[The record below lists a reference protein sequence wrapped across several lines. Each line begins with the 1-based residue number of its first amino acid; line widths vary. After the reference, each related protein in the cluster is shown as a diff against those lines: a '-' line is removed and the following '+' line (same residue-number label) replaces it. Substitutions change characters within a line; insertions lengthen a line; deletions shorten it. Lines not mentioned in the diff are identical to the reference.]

1 VLSNADGAVI
11 TSGTRLLDRLVAQVA
26 TPVRWDA
33 CMATMRQLGVTA
45 IVELPPAGTLVG
57 LARRELS
64 GVELLALK
72 TPDQLPAAR
81 ALLAAHGHLAPEP
94 APAWRV
100 VVAPVGGTF
109 ARAALEIESRLD
121 AGTPIGTVSA
131 RGRVEEVVAVHGG
144 ALVEWLAESDDP
156 VTPGQPLAR
165 LHPEGASV

>member
-1 VLSNADGAVI
+1 
-11 TSGTRLLDRLVAQVA
+11 
-26 TPVRWDA
+26 
-33 CMATMRQLGVTA
+33 MATMRQLGVTA

-72 TPDQLPAAR
+72 TPDQLAAAQ
-81 ALLAAHGHLAPEP
+81 ALLAAHGYLAPEP

-109 ARAALEIESRLD
+109 VPAAVEPGSRLD
-121 AGTPIGTVSA
+121 AGASIGTVTA
-131 RGRVEEVVAVHGG
+131 RGRVEQVVAVHGG
-144 ALVEWLAESDDP
+144 ALVEWLAEPDDP